1 MVNKPI
7 ISSTGKA
14 IMINPLNTSPTNTSG
29 KNINENNIFVIP
41 HVALNAKNSILPK
54 IIIIKIVNN
63 KFNNCFLP
71 PLVQFVSHETSI
83 YLPIPVFH

>member
-7 ISSTGKA
+7 INSTGKA

-41 HVALNAKNSILPK
+41 HVARNANNKILPNT
-54 IIIIKIVNN
+54 IIIKTLKINVN
-63 KFNNCFLP
+63 KLLHS
-71 PLVQFVSHETSI
+71 PLVQYTHHEILI
-83 YLPIPVFH
+83 YL

>member
-41 HVALNAKNSILPK
+41 HVARNANNKILPNT
-54 IIIIKIVNN
+54 IIIKTLKINVN
-63 KFNNCFLP
+63 KLLHS
-71 PLVQFVSHETSI
+71 PLVQYTHHEILI
-83 YLPIPVFH
+83 YL

>member
-41 HVALNAKNSILPK
+41 HVARNANNKILPNT
-54 IIIIKIVNN
+54 IIIKILKINVN
-63 KFNNCFLP
+63 KLLHS
-71 PLVQFVSHETSI
+71 PLVQYTHHEILI
-83 YLPIPVFH
+83 YL